1 MTTNHIATIL
11 VVDDE
16 ECDRKLLGAILATD
30 GHKVLFASSGEEAL
44 ASVAQQLPDLILL
57 DVMMPDINGFEVM
70 RRLRE
75 DDRYRMVPIL
85 IATVLNDRASRLR
98 GLDAGASEFFSKPVD
113 HAELL
118 TRVKNQL
125 RIKACSDQLADR
137 NHALAQQ
144 NHELRLLNDIMME
157 REMRIMELKREV
169 NELLARAGQPP
180 RYLSVTEPDE

>member
-16 ECDRKLLGAILATD
+16 ESDRKLLGAILATD
-30 GHKVLFASSGEEAL
+30 DYKVLFSASGEEAL

-57 DVMMPDINGFEVM
+57 DVMLPGINGFEVT
-70 RRLRE
+70 RRLRA
-75 DDRYRMVPIL
+75 DKRSRMVPI
-85 IATVLNDRASRLR
+85 IMATVLNDRASRLKA
-98 GLDAGASEFFSKPVD
+98 LDAGASEFFSKPVD

-125 RIKACSDQLADR
+125 RLKECSDLLADR

-144 NHELRLLNDIMME
+144 NHELRLLNDVMME
-157 REMRIMELKREV
+157 REMRIIEIKREV
-169 NELLARAGQPP
+169 NELLANTGQPP

>member
-16 ECDRKLLGAILATD
+16 ERDRKLMGAILATD
-30 GHKVLFASSGEEAL
+30 GHKVIFASSGEEAL

-57 DVMMPDINGFEVM
+57 DVMMPGISGFDVM
-70 RRLRE
+70 LRIRA
-75 DDRYRMVPIL
+75 DDRSRMIPI
-85 IATVLNDRASRLR
+85 IMATVLNDRASRLR
-98 GLDAGASEFFSKPVD
+98 ALDAGASEFFSKPVD

-125 RIKACSDQLADR
+125 RLKACSDQLADR

-144 NHELRLLNDIMME
+144 NHELRQLNDIMME

-169 NELLARAGQPP
+169 NELLAGTGQPP
-180 RYLSVTEPDE
+180 RYLSVTEADE